1 MASNTNQSAHQYLD
15 GQFDSQLSR
24 QLVLSVPVTL
34 SKRLLVIHVLSTL
47 QSLRKSEK
55 TADYVV
61 PTTDHYIMLVMSIAY
76 NISKLCTQIVNN
88 RYKCFSAWQTI
99 IALKGNIIKEKQ
111 KMYRIWIKFKIL

>member
-1 MASNTNQSAHQYLD
+1 MISTAFNMLWLPYQAFIKLNSCNTANMASNTNQSIHQYLD

-34 SKRLLVIHVLSTL
+34 SKRLLIIHVLSTF

-61 PTTDHYIMLVMSIAY
+61 PTTDHYILLVMSIAY

-88 RYKCFSAWQTI
+88 RYKCFSA
-99 IALKGNIIKEKQ
+99 
-111 KMYRIWIKFKIL
+111 